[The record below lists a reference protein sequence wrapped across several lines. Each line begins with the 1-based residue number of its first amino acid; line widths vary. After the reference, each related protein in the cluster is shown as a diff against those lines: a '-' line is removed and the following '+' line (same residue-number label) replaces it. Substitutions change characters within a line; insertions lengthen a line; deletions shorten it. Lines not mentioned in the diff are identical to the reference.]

1 MNYKLIISLVAT
13 TLILNKKVN
22 TSKTINDYK
31 VIRKINHNYSDFT
44 QGLVIYEN
52 KLYQSTGLYSHSY
65 LQHLDINTGNI
76 IKYKKLE
83 NSLFGEGIA
92 IWNSII
98 IMLTW
103 KGKKGLLYNLNT
115 FSLIK
120 EFNYP
125 NEIKEGWGIT
135 HNNENIIVSDGS
147 SNLYFLNPS
156 FLQKPIKPVVLYKI
170 SVTDNGIKINRLNEL
185 EYISKYNVILA
196 NRWQTSYIYVIN
208 PTSGN
213 VIKKIN
219 MIGLCNSN
227 PEGVLNGIAYDIN
240 KDLFYITG
248 KKWYYTYICTI
259 KLDINK

>member
-13 TLILNKKVN
+13 TLILNKKK
-22 TSKTINDYK
+22 TKPRTINDYTVTK
-31 VIRKINHNYSDFT
+31 KINHNYNDFT

-65 LQHLDINTGNI
+65 LQHLDINTGDI
-76 IKYKKLE
+76 INFIKLKD
-83 NSLFGEGIA
+83 SLFGEGIV
-92 IWNSII
+92 IWKSII

-103 KGKKGLLYNLNT
+103 NAKKGLLYDLN
-115 FSLIK
+115 FNLIK
-120 EFNYP
+120 EFSYP
-125 NEIKEGWGIT
+125 DEIKQGWGIT
-135 HNNENIIVSDGS
+135 HDSKNIIISDGS

-156 FLQKPIKPVVLYKI
+156 FCKKDIKPIVSHKI
-170 SVTDNGIKINRLNEL
+170 SVTDKGIKINRLNEL

-219 MIGLCNSN
+219 MNRLCNSN
-227 PEGVLNGIAYDIN
+227 PKGVLNGIAYDN
-240 KDLFYITG
+240 NTDLFYITG
-248 KKWYYTYICTI
+248 KKWYYIYICTI
-259 KLDINK
+259 KLDIN